1 MDFTYVNIFLTHIE
15 GFDGRMDQ
23 YIKMSDDWFSNYASS
38 DDYYRKGFVK
48 LFQTLGECSFFYFT
62 NMAFKLRSNIIENY
76 KVKSLIIL
84 FNVYVIGS
92 IIGQMFFIVEIPKR
106 IAMTIYILWCFPLAY
121 TLCTIRFRMLN
132 QIQKIFF
139 LTLTFWCYEHLK
151 YIFYRID
158 DVYYFIWD
166 RF

>member
-132 QIQKIFF
+132 QIQKYFF
-139 LTLTFWCYEHLK
+139 
-151 YIFYRID
+151 
-158 DVYYFIWD
+158 
-166 RF
+166 